1 MSAAQFPTLG
11 QSVPVYI
18 YLIVLDPRHKM
29 QYYKDNDFDDFYI
42 ETYKKQITELWTTEY
57 KPKSNVSD
65 NQSNTKQNA
74 LSAHMFRKRKIAYND
89 ELEEYLNEPP
99 IDFNMDV
106 LTFWKVKLKLM
117 ILYIINNLFFKYQIF
132 LDS

>member
-1 MSAAQFPTLG
+1 
-11 QSVPVYI
+11 
-18 YLIVLDPRHKM
+18 M